1 MQSNLYLSSGAG
13 SPASASACHIYY
25 EPDRARILFAAP
37 VTDSSIFWVCD
48 EIETALNYYHYS
60 EIELQIN
67 SPGGDLA
74 YLEFYLTRLQEWRKR
89 PNFRL
94 STLAL
99 SQAASA
105 AGIMLCMGDIGC
117 RRAYSGAKILLHDVR
132 VSGESILDKGR
143 MTAICGA
150 LKAADTRLI
159 KMLARHI
166 HSKVIADFAVMGGSE
181 FVHRQIPMADRN
193 GKFRVHRA
201 IGPHLSEA
209 EIMRAIE
216 RLQAVDLSISP
227 QSARDMLLIDEVI
240 PGI

>member
-1 MQSNLYLSSGAG
+1 MFQNLPISQVF
-13 SPASASACHIYY
+13 Y
-25 EPDRARILFAAP
+25 ESHKARILFAGP
-37 VTDSSIFWVCD
+37 VTDSSIFQLCE
-48 EIETALNYYHYS
+48 EIEIALNYYHYS
-60 EIELQIN
+60 EIELQID
-67 SPGGDLA
+67 SPGGNVA
-74 YLEFYLTRLQEWRKR
+74 YLEYYLARLQEWRIR
-89 PNFRL
+89 PGFRL
-94 STLAL
+94 STIAL
-99 SQAASA
+99 TQAASA
-105 AGIMLCMGDIGC
+105 AGVMLCMGDIGC

-132 VSGESILDKGR
+132 ISGESTLDKGR
-143 MTAICGA
+143 MAAICGA

-166 HSKVIADFAVMGGSE
+166 HSKVIVDFAVTGDSG
-181 FVHRQIPMADRN
+181 FVHCQIPMADRN

-216 RLQAVDLSISP
+216 RLQAIDLPISP